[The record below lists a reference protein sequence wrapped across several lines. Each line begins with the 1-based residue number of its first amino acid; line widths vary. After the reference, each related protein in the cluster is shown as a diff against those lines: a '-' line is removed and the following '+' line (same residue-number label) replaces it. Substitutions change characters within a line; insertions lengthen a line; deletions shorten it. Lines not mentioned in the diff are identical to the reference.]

1 MRKYL
6 LLITIFALVSCSG
19 SKKLSNQNLAYLV
32 APGLN
37 FIYPEY
43 KVYNLKGDTCR
54 VFFNLDASELLFMK
68 ADDSLGFMAE
78 YGFTYELYRDYESK
92 QLLDSGQINFVLQ
105 QPTDSLSKA
114 TGYFDV
120 HAPDSANYVLN
131 VLLTDFNRRQ
141 AVGSFITID
150 RTGQQSPDN
159 FIAIDMRTGKPM
171 VSSITD
177 REERIRI
184 LTSENETR
192 KLYVRY
198 FKNRYG
204 LTSPP
209 FGNDMAKPLS
219 YSSDGFQLLDVA
231 NREEYILDKPGIYHF
246 QYDTMVKEG
255 FTIFRFDEDFPK
267 LTDAASLIESI
278 RFLTT
283 REEFDKISNS
293 KNQKQAV
300 DEFWLKMAGNRER
313 ARVLIRNYYSRVQL
327 ANRFFTSYLEGWKS
341 DRGLIYI
348 IFGPPNTIYR
358 TNESETWNYSQN
370 YSYGPLNFTFD
381 KLFNPFTNNDYK
393 LRRSN
398 YYEMPWYRAV
408 DSWRDGRV
416 VNENN

>member
-1 MRKYL
+1 
-6 LLITIFALVSCSG
+6 
-19 SKKLSNQNLAYLV
+19 
-32 APGLN
+32 
-37 FIYPEY
+37 
-43 KVYNLKGDTCR
+43 
-54 VFFNLDASELLFMK
+54 
-68 ADDSLGFMAE
+68 
-78 YGFTYELYRDYESK
+78 
-92 QLLDSGQINFVLQ
+92 
-105 QPTDSLSKA
+105 
-114 TGYFDV
+114 
-120 HAPDSANYVLN
+120 
-131 VLLTDFNRRQ
+131 
-141 AVGSFITID
+141 
-150 RTGQQSPDN
+150 
-159 FIAIDMRTGKPM
+159 M
-171 VSSITD
+171 VSSLTD
-177 REERIRI
+177 REQRIRI
-184 LTSENETR
+184 LPSENENR

-209 FGNDMAKPLS
+209 FGNDLTKPLS

-246 QYDTMVKEG
+246 QYDTMIKEG

-327 ANRFFTSYLEGWKS
+327 ANRFLPLTWRDGNRIVDLFTSFWS
-341 DRGLIYI
+341 
-348 IFGPPNTIYR
+348 PNTIYR